1 MSKQEVISFE
11 QFQDIYKALGVKESL
26 DSQFLYDVYQ
36 NAMEGAKSIDE
47 ANLLGRV
54 VPVNPIALILYIVNE
69 HGYYLDIHPD
79 AAQEAVIKDE
89 KYMQMIVSIAL
100 DKYYTNEHLSYKSK
114 TILSRFSPGISTLN
128 TYLNFVLGVLGRYS
142 RNQPNETLIVDIMSK
157 GFSMARA
164 ISDLLVSG
172 FETEAF
178 STWRTLHEAECILL
192 VLTKYGKPVID
203 KYLLHMNYA
212 MAFRG
217 LAGDKEKTDAIFTQI
232 KEEMRAFDLK
242 SKDMKR
248 FIEYGWLLKVSALD
262 KAEPVKLNFRDGLEK
277 TAGLKRYAPIY
288 EMSSEIAHSSPLLIY
303 SRREYFMHLALVN
316 VYESFFRLEKIFA
329 EIYVRSISESEKQ
342 RFLLMRKIYYGQL
355 VSLHAQERAKI
366 RKMAGQGKKQ

>member
-1 MSKQEVISFE
+1 MSKQEVLSFE
-11 QFQDIYKALGVKESL
+11 QFQDIYRALGVKESL

-232 KEEMRAFDLK
+232 KGEMRTFDLK

-329 EIYVRSISESEKQ
+329 EIYVRSISEAEKQ
-342 RFLLMRKIYYGQL
+342 RFLLMRKIYYSQL

-366 RKMAGQGKKQ
+366 RKMAGQSKKQ

>member
-192 VLTKYGKPVID
+192 VLTKYGKPLID

-232 KEEMRAFDLK
+232 KGEMRTFDLK

-342 RFLLMRKIYYGQL
+342 RFLLMRKIYYSQL

-366 RKMAGQGKKQ
+366 RKMAGQSKKQ

>member
-69 HGYYLDIHPD
+69 HGYYLDIHPEI
-79 AAQEAVIKDE
+79 AQEAVIKDE

-192 VLTKYGKPVID
+192 VLTKYGKPLID

-329 EIYVRSISESEKQ
+329 EIYVRSISEAEKQ

-366 RKMAGQGKKQ
+366 RKMAGQSKKQ

>member
-1 MSKQEVISFE
+1 MSKQEVLSFE
-11 QFQDIYKALGVKESL
+11 QFQDIYRALGVKESL

-232 KEEMRAFDLK
+232 KGEMRTFDLK

-366 RKMAGQGKKQ
+366 RKMAGQSKKQ

>member
-232 KEEMRAFDLK
+232 KGEMRTFDLK

-355 VSLHAQERAKI
+355 VSLHAQERAKM
-366 RKMAGQGKKQ
+366 RKMAGHSKKQ

>member
-79 AAQEAVIKDE
+79 AAQETVIKDE

-217 LAGDKEKTDAIFTQI
+217 LAGDKEKTDAIFAQI

-248 FIEYGWLLKVSALD
+248 FIEYGWLLTVSALE

-329 EIYVRSISESEKQ
+329 EIYVRSISEAEKQ
-342 RFLLMRKIYYGQL
+342 RFLLMRKIYYSQL

-366 RKMAGQGKKQ
+366 RKMAGQSKKQ

>member
-54 VPVNPIALILYIVNE
+54 VPVNPIALTLYIVNE
-69 HGYYLDIHPD
+69 HGYYLDIHPEI
-79 AAQEAVIKDE
+79 AQEAVIKDE

-232 KEEMRAFDLK
+232 KGEMRTFDLK

-366 RKMAGQGKKQ
+366 RKMAGQSKKQ

>member
-203 KYLLHMNYA
+203 KYLMHMNYA

-217 LAGDKEKTDAIFTQI
+217 LAGDKEKTDAIFAQI

-248 FIEYGWLLKVSALD
+248 FIEYGWLLTVSALE

-329 EIYVRSISESEKQ
+329 DIYVRSISEAEKQ

-366 RKMAGQGKKQ
+366 RKMAGQSKKQ

>member
-232 KEEMRAFDLK
+232 KGEMRTFDLK

-329 EIYVRSISESEKQ
+329 EIYVRSISEAEKQ

-366 RKMAGQGKKQ
+366 RKMAGQSKKQ

>member
-69 HGYYLDIHPD
+69 HGYYLDIHPEI
-79 AAQEAVIKDE
+79 AQEAVIKDE

-232 KEEMRAFDLK
+232 KGEMRTFDLK

-277 TAGLKRYAPIY
+277 TAGLKRYSPIY

-329 EIYVRSISESEKQ
+329 DIYVRSISESEKQ

-366 RKMAGQGKKQ
+366 RKMAGQSKKQ

>member
-69 HGYYLDIHPD
+69 HGYYLDIHPEI
-79 AAQEAVIKDE
+79 AQEAVIKDE

-192 VLTKYGKPVID
+192 VLTKYGKPLID

-329 EIYVRSISESEKQ
+329 EIYVRSITESEKQ

-366 RKMAGQGKKQ
+366 RKMAGQSKKQ

>member
-1 MSKQEVISFE
+1 
-11 QFQDIYKALGVKESL
+11 
-26 DSQFLYDVYQ
+26 
-36 NAMEGAKSIDE
+36 MEGAKSIDE

-69 HGYYLDIHPD
+69 HGYYLDIHPEI
-79 AAQEAVIKDE
+79 AQEAVIKDE

-277 TAGLKRYAPIY
+277 TAGLKRYSPIY

-329 EIYVRSISESEKQ
+329 DIYVRSISESEKQ

-366 RKMAGQGKKQ
+366 RKMAGQSKKQ

>member
-26 DSQFLYDVYQ
+26 DSQLLYDVYQ

-217 LAGDKEKTDAIFTQI
+217 LAGDKEKTDAIFAQI

-329 EIYVRSISESEKQ
+329 EIYVRSISEAEKQ

-366 RKMAGQGKKQ
+366 RKMAGQSKKQ

>member
-26 DSQFLYDVYQ
+26 DSQFLYDAYQ

-203 KYLLHMNYA
+203 KYLMHMNYA

-217 LAGDKEKTDAIFTQI
+217 LAGDKEKTDAIFAQI

-248 FIEYGWLLKVSALD
+248 FIEYGWLLTVSALE

-342 RFLLMRKIYYGQL
+342 RFLLMRKIYYSQL

-366 RKMAGQGKKQ
+366 RKMAGQSKKQ

>member
-1 MSKQEVISFE
+1 MSKQEVLSFE
-11 QFQDIYKALGVKESL
+11 QFQDIYRALGVKESL

-232 KEEMRAFDLK
+232 KGEMRTFDLK

-329 EIYVRSISESEKQ
+329 DIYVRSISEAEKQ

-366 RKMAGQGKKQ
+366 RKMAGQSKKQ

>member
-232 KEEMRAFDLK
+232 KGEMRTFDLK

-355 VSLHAQERAKI
+355 VSLHAQERAKM
-366 RKMAGQGKKQ
+366 RKMAGQSKKQ

>member
-11 QFQDIYKALGVKESL
+11 QFQDIYRALGVKESL

-54 VPVNPIALILYIVNE
+54 VPVNPITLILYIVNE

-192 VLTKYGKPVID
+192 VLTKYGKPLID

-232 KEEMRAFDLK
+232 KGEMRTFDLK

-366 RKMAGQGKKQ
+366 RKMAGQSKKQ

>member
-54 VPVNPIALILYIVNE
+54 VPVNPIALTLYIVNE
-69 HGYYLDIHPD
+69 HGYYLDIHPEI
-79 AAQEAVIKDE
+79 AQEAVIKDE

-366 RKMAGQGKKQ
+366 RKMAGQSKKQ

>member
-232 KEEMRAFDLK
+232 KGEMRTFDLK

-329 EIYVRSISESEKQ
+329 DIYVRSISESEKQ

-355 VSLHAQERAKI
+355 VSLHAQERAKM
-366 RKMAGQGKKQ
+366 RKMAGQSKKQ

>member
-26 DSQFLYDVYQ
+26 DSQFLYDAYQ

-203 KYLLHMNYA
+203 KYLMHMNYA

-232 KEEMRAFDLK
+232 KGEMRTFDLK

-248 FIEYGWLLKVSALD
+248 FIEYGWLLTVSALE

-366 RKMAGQGKKQ
+366 RKMAGQSKKQ

>member
-1 MSKQEVISFE
+1 MSKQEVLSFE
-11 QFQDIYKALGVKESL
+11 QFQDIYRALGVKESL

-203 KYLLHMNYA
+203 KYLMHMNYA

-217 LAGDKEKTDAIFTQI
+217 LAGDKEKTDAIFAQI

-248 FIEYGWLLKVSALD
+248 FIEYGWLLTVSALE

-329 EIYVRSISESEKQ
+329 DIYVRSISEAEKQ

-366 RKMAGQGKKQ
+366 RKMAGQSKKQ

>member
-192 VLTKYGKPVID
+192 VLTKYGKPLID

-217 LAGDKEKTDAIFTQI
+217 LAGDKEKTDAIFAQI

-248 FIEYGWLLKVSALD
+248 FIEYGWLLTVSALE

-366 RKMAGQGKKQ
+366 RKMAGQSKKQ

>member
-366 RKMAGQGKKQ
+366 RKMAGQSKKQ

>member
-1 MSKQEVISFE
+1 MSKQEVLSFE

-366 RKMAGQGKKQ
+366 RKMAGQSKKQ

>member
-248 FIEYGWLLKVSALD
+248 FMEYGWLLKVSALD

-277 TAGLKRYAPIY
+277 MAGLKRYAPIY

-355 VSLHAQERAKI
+355 VSLHAQERAKM
-366 RKMAGQGKKQ
+366 RKMAGHSKKQ

>member
-1 MSKQEVISFE
+1 MSKQEVLSFE

-232 KEEMRAFDLK
+232 KGEMRTFDLK

-329 EIYVRSISESEKQ
+329 EIYVRSISEAEKQ

-366 RKMAGQGKKQ
+366 RKMAGQSKKQ

>member
-192 VLTKYGKPVID
+192 VLTKYGKPLID

-232 KEEMRAFDLK
+232 KGEMRTFDLK

-329 EIYVRSISESEKQ
+329 EIYVRSISEAEKQ

-366 RKMAGQGKKQ
+366 RKMAGQSKKQ

>member
-232 KEEMRAFDLK
+232 KGEMRTFDLK

-329 EIYVRSISESEKQ
+329 EIYVRSISEAEKQ
-342 RFLLMRKIYYGQL
+342 RFLLMRKIYYSQL

-366 RKMAGQGKKQ
+366 RKMAGQSKKQ

>member
-1 MSKQEVISFE
+1 MSKQEVLSFE
-11 QFQDIYKALGVKESL
+11 QFQDIYRALGVKESL

-232 KEEMRAFDLK
+232 KGEMRTFDLK

-329 EIYVRSISESEKQ
+329 EIYVRSISEAEKQ

-366 RKMAGQGKKQ
+366 RKMAGQSKKQ

>member
-217 LAGDKEKTDAIFTQI
+217 LAGNKEKTDAIFTQI
-232 KEEMRAFDLK
+232 KGEMRTFDLK

-355 VSLHAQERAKI
+355 VSLHAQERAKM
-366 RKMAGQGKKQ
+366 RKMAGHSKKQ

>member
-26 DSQFLYDVYQ
+26 DYQFLYDVYQ

-232 KEEMRAFDLK
+232 KGEMRTFDLK

-366 RKMAGQGKKQ
+366 RKMAGQSKKQ

>member
-232 KEEMRAFDLK
+232 KGEMRTFDLK

-366 RKMAGQGKKQ
+366 RKMAGHSKKQ

>member
-26 DSQFLYDVYQ
+26 DSQFLYDAYQ

-192 VLTKYGKPVID
+192 VLTKYGKPLID

-232 KEEMRAFDLK
+232 KGEMRTFDLK

-329 EIYVRSISESEKQ
+329 DIYVRSISESEKQ

-366 RKMAGQGKKQ
+366 RKMAGQSKKQ

>member
-1 MSKQEVISFE
+1 MSKQEVLSFE
-11 QFQDIYKALGVKESL
+11 QFQDIYRALGVKESL

-217 LAGDKEKTDAIFTQI
+217 LAGDKEKTDAIFAQI

-248 FIEYGWLLKVSALD
+248 FIEYGWLLTVSALE

-329 EIYVRSISESEKQ
+329 DIYVRSISEAEKQ

-366 RKMAGQGKKQ
+366 RKMAGQSKKQ

>member
-1 MSKQEVISFE
+1 MSKQEVLSFE

-232 KEEMRAFDLK
+232 KGEMRTFDLK

-342 RFLLMRKIYYGQL
+342 RFLLMRKIYYCQL
-355 VSLHAQERAKI
+355 VSLHGQERAKS
-366 RKMAGQGKKQ
+366 RTMAGHSNK

>member
-366 RKMAGQGKKQ
+366 RKMAGHSKKQ

>member
-192 VLTKYGKPVID
+192 VLTKYGKPLID

-366 RKMAGQGKKQ
+366 RKMAGQSKKQ

>member
-11 QFQDIYKALGVKESL
+11 QFQDIYRALGVKESL

-192 VLTKYGKPVID
+192 VLTKYGKPLID

-232 KEEMRAFDLK
+232 KGEMRTFDLK

-329 EIYVRSISESEKQ
+329 DIYVRSISESEKQ

-366 RKMAGQGKKQ
+366 RKMAGQSKKQ

>member
-192 VLTKYGKPVID
+192 VLTKYGKPLID

-232 KEEMRAFDLK
+232 KGEMRTFDLK

-329 EIYVRSISESEKQ
+329 DIYVRSISESEKQ
-342 RFLLMRKIYYGQL
+342 RFLLMRKIYYSQL

-366 RKMAGQGKKQ
+366 RKMAGHSKKQ